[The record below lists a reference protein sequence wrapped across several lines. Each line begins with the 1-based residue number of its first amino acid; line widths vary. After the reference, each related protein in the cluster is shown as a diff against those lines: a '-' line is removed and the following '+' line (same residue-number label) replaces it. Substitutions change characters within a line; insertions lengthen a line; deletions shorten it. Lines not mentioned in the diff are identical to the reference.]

1 MSTRKR
7 QSKIKDP
14 QAQREAQK
22 YEFPV
27 PSREAVLLCLE
38 KAGQPLDFQELCS
51 TLDVTDERDQ
61 DSFKR
66 RLRAMERDGQILR
79 NRRKRYGLID
89 RLDLLPGT
97 VIGHPDGYGFLR
109 TDAEGDDLYL
119 SAREMRKVLH
129 GDRVLARV
137 TGVDRRGRKEGSIV
151 EVVERANDSVVGRYF
166 EENNIGFVRAQDSR
180 ISQDIMIPAGEEG
193 GARSGQIV
201 VTTITQQ
208 PTSRL
213 NPVGRI
219 AQVLGDH
226 MAPGME
232 TDVIIRMH
240 NLPHEWRE
248 DVLAESE
255 AIGSEVDDK
264 DKQGRVDLR
273 QLPLIT
279 IDGEDAKDFD
289 DAIHCQREGK
299 GFRLRVAIADV
310 SHYVKPG
317 SALDTEAY
325 NRGTSVYF
333 PNRVIPM
340 LPESLSNGLC
350 SLKPDVD
357 RLCMVCDMQIGA
369 RGKINRYEFYPA
381 VMRSHARMTYTKVA
395 AILVDRDPQLTRQYQ
410 DQLDNLENLY
420 QLFKVLHELRLQR
433 GAVDFDLPETKILF
447 NDNGKIDRVVASER
461 NDAHRLIE
469 ECMLAANVCAAEFL
483 AKNNIPTPYRT
494 HAGPEAEKLAA
505 LREFLSEFGLKLRG
519 GNDPHASDYAAT
531 LEQVSGKPV
540 ERLVQTVMLRSLS
553 QAIYSTEEIGHFA
566 LAYERYAHFTSPI
579 RRYPDLMVHRA
590 IKAVVTRNKNRS
602 LASRMV
608 GGRGNKGLAGKVV
621 GEVIGYK
628 PDNALEEI
636 EKRSLHCSTTGRRAD
651 EASWDVVK
659 WLKTEFMLDKIGE
672 EYEGLVTGVTNFGLF
687 IELKEIFVEGLVHVT
702 SLGNDYYHFDPER
715 HLLLGER
722 TNQSFRLTDEVRVR
736 VARVDLD
743 EARIDFELLEKLG
756 SHYEEFTAPRP
767 RKKKQAKKKK
777 AAKRKT
783 GKQAGRKKG
792 GKPAQG
798 KSGSK
803 RGGSNKPAK
812 KARKKTGKSGKKR
825 SKRRNR

>member
-14 QAQREAQK
+14 QANREAQK

-27 PSREAVLLCLE
+27 PSREAVILCLQ
-38 KAGQPLDFQELCS
+38 KADQPLDFQQLCEK
-51 TLDVTDERDQ
+51 LGVIDERDL
-61 DSFKR
+61 DAFLR
-66 RLRAMERDGQILR
+66 RLRAMERDGQLLR

-97 VIGHPDGYGFLR
+97 VIGHPEGYGFLR
-109 TDAEGDDLYL
+109 TEAEGEDLYL

-137 TGVDRRGRKEGSIV
+137 TGVDRRGRQEGAIV
-151 EVVERANDSVVGRYF
+151 EVVERSNDSVVGRYYQ
-166 EENNIGFVRAQDSR
+166 ENNIGFVRAQDSR
-180 ISQDIMIPAGEEG
+180 ISQDIMIPVGDEG
-193 GARSGQIV
+193 GAHTGQIV

-208 PTSRL
+208 PTNRL

-240 NLPHEWRE
+240 NLPHEWPAG
-248 DVLAESE
+248 VIAESE
-255 AIGSEVDDK
+255 SIGAEVAEQDK
-264 DKQGRVDLR
+264 HGRIDLR
-273 QLPLIT
+273 DLPLIT

-289 DAIHCQREGK
+289 DAVHCQREGK
-299 GFRLRVAIADV
+299 GYRLRVAIADV

-317 SALDTEAY
+317 SALDKEAY
-325 NRGTSVYF
+325 TRGTSVYF

-357 RLCMVCDMQIGA
+357 RLCMVCDMQIGSS
-369 RGKINRYEFYPA
+369 GKINRYEFYPA

-410 DQLDNLENLY
+410 DQLSNLENLY
-420 QLFKVLHELRLQR
+420 QLFKVLHDLRLQR

-483 AKNNIPTPYRT
+483 AKHKIPTPYRV

-505 LREFLSEFGLKLRG
+505 LREFLSEFGLQLRG
-519 GNDPHASDYAAT
+519 GNNPHASDYAAT
-531 LEQVSGKPV
+531 LEQVTGKPLA
-540 ERLVQTVMLRSLS
+540 RLVQTVLLRSLS

-590 IKAVVTRNKNRS
+590 IKAVIAGNKNRS

-608 GGRGNKGLAGKVV
+608 GGRSNKGLVSKVV

-628 PDNALEEI
+628 ADNPSEEI
-636 EKRSLHCSTTGRRAD
+636 QTRSQHCSTTGRRAD
-651 EASWDVVK
+651 EASWDVIK

-672 EYEGLVTGVTNFGLF
+672 EYEGIVTGVTNFGLF

-715 HLLLGER
+715 HLLRGER

-743 EARIDFELLEKLG
+743 EARIDFELLEKLASHFGEFSGTRQGTRKG
-756 SHYEEFTAPRP
+756 S
-767 RKKKQAKKKK
+767 KKKSAHKKK
-777 AAKRKT
+777 AGGKTSKKHSKRQGGKESREKTPGKST
-783 GKQAGRKKG
+783 GKRDGANRSKKG
-792 GKPAQG
+792 RRR
-798 KSGSK
+798 K
-803 RGGSNKPAK
+803 R
-812 KARKKTGKSGKKR
+812 
-825 SKRRNR
+825 